1 MHVEEA
7 EAGYKEETTW
17 RGGWRLQ
24 AGGSPLEPPQL
35 TGRESGRS
43 EWGRARM
50 PAAPSCWRH
59 VILLENSC
67 VLLREYLMVA
77 SAQQDFFQ
85 VACWES
91 GLGWGRFLVLTTS
104 SSSRAPLLTFPDAF
118 SSLCHYFLCSGSC
131 PAHRCMLG
139 QVVSYVCYCFLA
151 LLCFI
156 FFPLL
161 SVEMTSQGS

>member
-1 MHVEEA
+1 M
-7 EAGYKEETTW
+7 
-17 RGGWRLQ
+17 
-24 AGGSPLEPPQL
+24 EPTL
-35 TGRESGRS
+35 LMGRESGRS
-43 EWGRARM
+43 EWGRARI
-50 PAAPSCWRH
+50 PAVPSCWGR
-59 VILLENSC
+59 VTLLEDSC

-91 GLGWGRFLVLTTS
+91 GLGWGRFLVLTSS
-104 SSSRAPLLTFPDAF
+104 SSSRAPLLTSPAAF

-131 PAHRCMLG
+131 PAHGWMLG

-156 FFPLL
+156 FSPLL